1 VFNGTSWVFH
11 RDEHW
16 AILGANASGKSL
28 LADAVR
34 GRLPL
39 VQGELRYHF
48 RPPPGLTPEEA
59 IGQVSFETR
68 KGQVHDAVV
77 QSRWNSTEEESGLRV
92 RDFLAYERVMEAN
105 PFEVT
110 DRHQQGRRRFERQRR
125 RAVGLLRVEPFLERT
140 LMSLSNG
147 ERQRVELARALC
159 HPLRLLILD
168 DPFVGLDRAMREH
181 FRHLLEGLMRTRLRV
196 LLITTRLEDL
206 PPQVTHLLC
215 VDRCRVVAAGPR
227 AEILSL
233 PQSKS
238 LLAPSL
244 PIRAGSAGHRRA
256 LAARRWCAPERRL
269 EPALDG
275 RSSIG
280 HTRVEGRAKP
290 AEAGAPGGCELVR
303 LRDVT
308 VRYGRSTILEGID
321 WTVRAGESWALL
333 GPNGSGKTAL
343 LSLILGDNPQAYA
356 NEVVV
361 FGRRR
366 GNGESI
372 WEIKRRIGSVSPEL
386 HLHFNDAA
394 TCFEVVVSGFHDTVG
409 LFHQPT
415 ARQRALARQW
425 LTRFGLIRFARSPL
439 FALSAGLQ
447 RMVLLA
453 RALVKGPQL
462 LLLDEPCQGLDSAHR
477 QVFVKAVD
485 DLVRDRAVTAIYVTH
500 REDEIPPSIRRVLRL
515 GQENL
520 PGFHSASGGGE
531 GKPAR

>member
-1 VFNGTSWVFH
+1 LARAAFRLGERIVFDGTSWVFH

-39 VQGELRYHF
+39 AHGELRYHF

-59 IGQVSFETR
+59 IGHVSFETR
-68 KGQVHDAVV
+68 KADASDALV
-77 QSRWNSTEEESGLRV
+77 QSRWNSIEEESGLRV

-110 DRHQQGRRRFERQRR
+110 DRHQQGRSRFERQRR
-125 RAVGLLRVEPFLERT
+125 RAVGLLRIGPFLERT
-140 LMSLSNG
+140 LLSLSNG

-181 FRHLLEGLMRTRLRV
+181 FGRLLEGLMRTRLRV

-227 AEILSL
+227 VEME
-233 PQSKS
+233 
-238 LLAPSL
+238 
-244 PIRAGSAGHRRA
+244 RRRA
-256 LAARRWCAPERRL
+256 RGAVPIANAASPERRPQ
-269 EPALDG
+269 PALDG
-275 RSSIG
+275 QNSIG
-280 HTRVEGRAKP
+280 RARVEVRAKP
-290 AEAGAPGGCELVR
+290 AKTGAPGARQLVR
-303 LRDVT
+303 LRNVA
-308 VRYGRSTILEGID
+308 VRYGPSTILEGID

-343 LSLILGDNPQAYA
+343 LSLILGDNPQAYS

-366 GNGESI
+366 GGGESI

-386 HLHFNDAA
+386 HLHFNDAV
-394 TCFEVVVSGFHDTVG
+394 TCFEVVASGFHETVG

-415 ARQRALARQW
+415 PRQRALARQW
-425 LTRFGLIRFARSPL
+425 LTRFGLIHFARTPL

-447 RMVLLA
+447 RMVFLA

-477 QVFVKAVD
+477 HAFVRAVD
-485 DLVRDRAVTAIYVTH
+485 DLIRHGAVTAVYVTH

-515 GQENL
+515 GSC
-520 PGFHSASGGGE
+520 FKASH
-531 GKPAR
+531 

>member
-1 VFNGTSWVFH
+1 MGEGIVFEDTSWVFH

-16 AILGANASGKSL
+16 AIIGANGSGKSL

-39 VQGELRYHF
+39 AQGQLRYHF
-48 RPPPGLTPEEA
+48 RAPPGLMPEEA
-59 IGQVSFETR
+59 IGQVSFEVR
-68 KGQVHDAVV
+68 KGEAQAAVM
-77 QSRWNSTEEESGLRV
+77 QSRWNSFEEESGLRV

-110 DRHQQGRRRFERQRR
+110 DRHEPARRRFERRRR

-140 LMSLSNG
+140 LISLSNG

-168 DPFVGLDRAMREH
+168 DPFVGLDRGMRRH
-181 FRHLLEGLMRTRLRV
+181 FELVLERLMRTRLRV
-196 LLITTRLEDL
+196 LLITTRLEEL
-206 PPQVTHLLC
+206 PPQVTHLLR

-227 AEILSL
+227 AEMLSN
-233 PQSKS
+233 
-238 LLAPSL
+238 
-244 PIRAGSAGHRRA
+244 RAARGVPGRPRRPKFRLVGTLRSAGA
-256 LAARRWCAPERRL
+256 LQKPKPKGGAA
-269 EPALDG
+269 
-275 RSSIG
+275 
-280 HTRVEGRAKP
+280 
-290 AEAGAPGGCELVR
+290 APGDGELVR

-308 VRYGRSTILEGID
+308 LRYGQSTILGGID

-366 GNGESI
+366 GTGESI

-386 HLHFNDAA
+386 HLHFNDAV

-409 LFHQPT
+409 LFHEPT
-415 ARQRALARQW
+415 ARQGALARQW
-425 LTRFGLIRFARSPL
+425 LTKFGLSEFAHSPL

-453 RALVKGPQL
+453 RALVKGPRL
-462 LLLDEPCQGLDSAHR
+462 LLLDEPCQGLDPAHR

-485 DLVRDRAVTAIYVTH
+485 DLVRDGAVTAIYVTH
-500 REDEIPPSIRRVLRL
+500 RQEEIPPSIRRVLRL
-515 GQENL
+515 G
-520 PGFHSASGGGE
+520 FKAS
-531 GKPAR
+531 R